1 MNRRDFLKAA
11 VAAGIV
17 AGLPSASHAAAGS
30 AYKTKLEKALIAQ
43 VADDATCERIVK
55 AGFSGVELTKKG
67 VTVKQAIEGR
77 RTAEKHGLRIHS
89 LMSGGADFNNP
100 DPDARQRSLDVMT
113 ERIQVAAAYG
123 ASTMLL
129 VPCRVNGQMPAPT
142 QFSIDYDPQ
151 TLHVRTVAKG
161 DNAPFSAYID
171 AQNRSTDL
179 TREFVEKLIPVAA
192 REGVIIALENVWNNL
207 WVTPEFAAAL
217 VKSFDSPWIRAYV
230 DLGNHVRYTAP
241 ERWLRTM
248 GPLTVKLHIKDFRID
263 RSMKNDGEFVALGRG
278 SVNWKSV
285 RDVIDEVRYNGW
297 VTIEENG
304 YSDAEYSAI
313 MDRFFAGQ
321 ALTGGSPS

>member
-11 VAAGIV
+11 AAAGIV
-17 AGLPSASHAAAGS
+17 AGLPSAARGATGGTF
-30 AYKTKLEKALIAQ
+30 KTKLEKALIAQ
-43 VADDATCERIVK
+43 VADDVTCERIVK

-67 VTVKQAIEGR
+67 VTFKQAIEGR

-100 DPDARQRSLDVMT
+100 DPDARKRSLDVMT
-113 ERIQVAAAYG
+113 ERIQVAAASG

-142 QFSIDYDPQ
+142 QFSIDFDPQ
-151 TLHVRTVAKG
+151 TLHVRTVVKG
-161 DNAPFSAYID
+161 GNAPFSAYID
-171 AQNRSTDL
+171 AQNRSTNL

-192 REGVIIALENVWNNL
+192 REGVIIALENVWDNL
-207 WVTPEFAAAL
+207 
-217 VKSFDSPWIRAYV
+217 
-230 DLGNHVRYTAP
+230 
-241 ERWLRTM
+241 
-248 GPLTVKLHIKDFRID
+248 
-263 RSMKNDGEFVALGRG
+263 
-278 SVNWKSV
+278 
-285 RDVIDEVRYNGW
+285 W

-321 ALTGGSPS
+321 ALAGGSTS

>member
-1 MNRRDFLKAA
+1 
-11 VAAGIV
+11 
-17 AGLPSASHAAAGS
+17 
-30 AYKTKLEKALIAQ
+30 
-43 VADDATCERIVK
+43 
-55 AGFSGVELTKKG
+55 
-67 VTVKQAIEGR
+67 
-77 RTAEKHGLRIHS
+77 
-89 LMSGGADFNNP
+89 
-100 DPDARQRSLDVMT
+100 
-113 ERIQVAAAYG
+113 
-123 ASTMLL
+123 MLL

-207 WVTPEFAAAL
+207 WVT
-217 VKSFDSPWIRAYV
+217 
-230 DLGNHVRYTAP
+230 
-241 ERWLRTM
+241 
-248 GPLTVKLHIKDFRID
+248 
-263 RSMKNDGEFVALGRG
+263 
-278 SVNWKSV
+278 
-285 RDVIDEVRYNGW
+285 
-297 VTIEENG
+297 IEENG